1 MVFGCAGPGEALLGG
16 RSCMSRTRSK
26 TAMSEGGG
34 SEGSVGME
42 SRVCEGEG
50 RLGTFYFILKALKR
64 DLGKSSG

>member
-1 MVFGCAGPGEALLGG
+1 
-16 RSCMSRTRSK
+16 MSRTRSK